1 MLATHRRRALAV
13 LVATLSVIA
22 GAPCRCAASP
32 ALQRRAVAHAC
43 CPRGSGAA
51 DRQQSTDTQ
60 TGDRHHACA
69 HCAVV
74 GRSDDISSSSLA
86 RTALA
91 PSSLLVAIPFSSLGV
106 ASTEYLP
113 HHRRPPRAI
122 VTRRFVVLQSLL
134 L

>member
-22 GAPCRCAASP
+22 SAPCRCAASP
-32 ALQRRAVAHAC
+32 ALQRRASAHAC
-43 CPRGSGAA
+43 CPRGSGSP
-51 DRQQSTDTQ
+51 DRRQSTDTQ
-60 TGDRHHACA
+60 TGDQHRACA

-74 GRSDDISSSSLA
+74 GRSDSISSSPLA

-91 PSSLLVAIPFSSLGV
+91 PPSLLVAVPFSSVGV

-113 HHRRPPRAI
+113 HHRRPPR
-122 VTRRFVVLQSLL
+122 VFGTRRFVVLQSLL